1 MLCPSYTIYI
11 SHISQ
16 VTTYHYKNIRIGFAR
31 SACMTILFLLII
43 FFLSPSSAV
52 NIPVVS
58 DSGRRSSVE
67 VGFIFQTWLS
77 THGKSY
83 VNALGEKQ
91 RRFEIFTDNLR
102 FVDQHNAKNLSY
114 QLGLTRFADLTVK
127 EYQDLLSGGLDHE
140 PIQRARRVSH
150 RYASLPGD
158 QLPESVDWRK
168 EGAVTAVKDQGS
180 CSKCFLFVFTLS
192 HIISSRWFRQ
202 FHFFSQVPIFGP
214 N

>member
-1 MLCPSYTIYI
+1 MCFAMPILHYIYLAYFTSHNI
-11 SHISQ
+11 SLQEHTNWFS
-16 VTTYHYKNIRIGFAR
+16 R

-91 RRFEIFTDNLR
+91 RRFEIFKDNLR

-127 EYQDLLSGGLDHE
+127 EYQGLLSGGLDHE
-140 PIQRARRVSH
+140 QIQRARRVSH

-180 CSKCFLFVFTLS
+180 CSKCFYLSLLFHILS
-192 HIISSRWFRQ
+192 HIISSR
-202 FHFFSQVPIFGP
+202 
-214 N
+214 

>member
-1 MLCPSYTIYI
+1 M
-11 SHISQ
+11 
-16 VTTYHYKNIRIGFAR
+16 GFAR
-31 SACMTILFLLII
+31 AACMTILFLLII

-52 NIPVVS
+52 DIPVVS
-58 DSGRRSSVE
+58 HSGRRSNVE

-83 VNALGEKQ
+83 VNALGERQ
-91 RRFEIFTDNLR
+91 RRFEIFKDNLR

-114 QLGLTRFADLTVK
+114 QLGLTRFADLTVE
-127 EYQDLLSGGLDHE
+127 EYRDLSSGRHDNE

-150 RYASLPGD
+150 RYVSLPRD

-180 CSKCFLFVFTLS
+180 CSKYFFFAFHIHS
-192 HIISSRWFRQ
+192 QIISSR
-202 FHFFSQVPIFGP
+202 
-214 N
+214 